1 MLTSVFD
8 LNNVWNA
15 VLNMNCE
22 PDESVGEWDW
32 NRLDCCLY
40 SRCPVS
46 SSWIRL
52 TLFKNSVLLDS
63 LMCESEVIS
72 KHITVISNNSSG
84 NFSIL
89 FVCNSN

>member
-32 NRLDCCLY
+32 NRVDCCLY

-52 TLFKNSVLLDS
+52 TLFKN
-63 LMCESEVIS
+63 
-72 KHITVISNNSSG
+72 
-84 NFSIL
+84 
-89 FVCNSN
+89 